1 MTYCTF
7 SDKIDKQNSVVSS
20 MRVSYKKLWALCVEK
35 EMTKSDL
42 RKQAGISSATLTKLS
57 KNQEVNLSILLKIA
71 EVMNCNAGD
80 MMDFIQDEQVMP
92 NISVDEVW

>member
-1 MTYCTF
+1 
-7 SDKIDKQNSVVSS
+7 

>member
-1 MTYCTF
+1 
-7 SDKIDKQNSVVSS
+7 

-57 KNQEVNLSILLKIA
+57 KNQKVNLSILLKIA

>member
-1 MTYCTF
+1 
-7 SDKIDKQNSVVSS
+7 

-35 EMTKSDL
+35 EIKKSDL

-71 EVMNCNAGD
+71 EVLNCNAGD

>member
-1 MTYCTF
+1 MVYCY
-7 SDKIDKQNSVVSS
+7 KINEKFSVVSN

>member
-1 MTYCTF
+1 M
-7 SDKIDKQNSVVSS
+7 
-20 MRVSYKKLWALCVEK
+20 EK
-35 EMTKSDL
+35 EIKKSDL

-71 EVMNCNAGD
+71 EVLNCNAGD

>member
-1 MTYCTF
+1 
-7 SDKIDKQNSVVSS
+7 

-71 EVMNCNAGD
+71 EVMNCSAGD